1 MTRLYELL
9 NLPPFKHDFENVS
22 YEGGGEF
29 DLWLGV
35 PGLKFWLRMWVPLYR
50 KYRWFCGREDC
61 ENAVRNSSQ
70 PALQIRYPPRKW
82 RRSHGDVASTKTKD
96 FIAICQSTRP
106 VRDTDQCKAE
116 RS

>member
-1 MTRLYELL
+1 MRIWLAARRPDLYKNPSEL
-9 NLPPFKHDFENVS
+9 K
-22 YEGGGEF
+22 
-29 DLWLGV
+29 
-35 PGLKFWLRMWVPLYR
+35 R
-50 KYRWFCGREDC
+50 KVKAAFLQFSRIWKRRVKPNAQRADC

-96 FIAICQSTRP
+96 FIAMCQSTRP